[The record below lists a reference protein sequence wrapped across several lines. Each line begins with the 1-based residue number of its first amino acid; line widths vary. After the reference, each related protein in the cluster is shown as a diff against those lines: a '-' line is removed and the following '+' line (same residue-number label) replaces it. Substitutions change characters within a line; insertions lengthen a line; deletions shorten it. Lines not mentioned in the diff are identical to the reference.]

1 MMFDYGKIGVLTK
14 KSNVK
19 TKPIQ
24 NKQICTFRYKTSE
37 YWSANRF
44 ELEFGSIY
52 VYHFCILYDSE
63 LHLEV
68 GDRINII
75 GGVSALDGRP
85 ILLLLLGL

>member
-1 MMFDYGKIGVLTK
+1 MLDYGKIGVLTK
-14 KSNVK
+14 TSNVK

-24 NKQICTFRYKTSE
+24 NKQIYTFRYKTSE
-37 YWSANRF
+37 NWSPNRF
-44 ELEFGSIY
+44 ESEFGSIY
-52 VYHFCILYDSE
+52 VYHFCILYNSE

>member
-1 MMFDYGKIGVLTK
+1 MFDYGKIGVLTK

-24 NKQICTFRYKTSE
+24 NKQIHFDTKQVNTEVQIDLNQNLE
-37 YWSANRF
+37 Y
-44 ELEFGSIY
+44 IY

-85 ILLLLLGL
+85 ILLLLFGM

>member
-1 MMFDYGKIGVLTK
+1 MEKLAFWQKT
-14 KSNVK
+14 SNVK

-24 NKQICTFRYKTSE
+24 NKQIYTFRYKTSE
-37 YWSANRF
+37 YWNPNRF
-44 ELEFGSIY
+44 ESEFGSIY

-63 LHLEV
+63 LYLEV

>member
-1 MMFDYGKIGVLTK
+1 MFDYGKIGVLTK
-14 KSNVK
+14 TSNVK

-63 LHLEV
+63 LQLEV

-75 GGVSALDGRP
+75 GGVSAFDGRP